1 MRHIGDRARDR
12 TAAAQRGHRHRVGRD
27 AVEEVDGAVD
37 GIDDPVHQVRIVGQ
51 AAAVLLAHHGLA
63 GAQVGDQFA
72 DQLLGL
78 GVDDG
83 DRVGGCA
90 LGLHDVR
97 GARVRAEDLGA
108 AGAHVGGGGL
118 GEIDGDSAQFRY
130 VGAEFGYVGVVGVRG
145 GGDGGGEIRFR
156 HELHRSTDP
165 ASLALGLSCTTQL
178 IGRGA
183 ATFRQIIL
191 RNEEWSMSDPGHAF
205 GIDIGGS
212 GVKGA
217 EVDLATGELCYER
230 IKIETPHPST
240 PNAVAESVAKVVAQS
255 GWSGPVGITMPSV
268 VLHGQIRTAANIDKT
283 WIGIDARHLFSVA
296 LGGREVTVLNDAD
309 AAGMA
314 EDRYGAAKDLDGLV
328 MLLTFGTG
336 IGSAVMYN
344 GVLMPNSELGHIEV
358 DGREAEHRA
367 AASVK
372 DRVGMTYPEWAREVS
387 KVLVTLENLFWP
399 NVFVAG
405 GGISR
410 DYQEW
415 IPLLSN
421 RTPVVPAVLRNTA
434 GIVGAAM
441 AVSGGIAP

>member
-1 MRHIGDRARDR
+1 
-12 TAAAQRGHRHRVGRD
+12 
-27 AVEEVDGAVD
+27 
-37 GIDDPVHQVRIVGQ
+37 
-51 AAAVLLAHHGLA
+51 
-63 GAQVGDQFA
+63 
-72 DQLLGL
+72 
-78 GVDDG
+78 
-83 DRVGGCA
+83 
-90 LGLHDVR
+90 
-97 GARVRAEDLGA
+97 
-108 AGAHVGGGGL
+108 
-118 GEIDGDSAQFRY
+118 
-130 VGAEFGYVGVVGVRG
+130 
-145 GGDGGGEIRFR
+145 
-156 HELHRSTDP
+156 
-165 ASLALGLSCTTQL
+165 
-178 IGRGA
+178 
-183 ATFRQIIL
+183 
-191 RNEEWSMSDPGHAF
+191 MSDPGRAF

-217 EVDLATGELCYER
+217 EVDLATGELVYER
-230 IKIETPHPST
+230 IKIATPHPAT
-240 PNAVAESVAKVVAQS
+240 PNAVAEAVAKLVAQS
-255 GWSGPVGITMPSV
+255 GWQGPVGITMPSV

-283 WIGIDARHLFSVA
+283 WIGIDGRHLFSVA

-410 DYQEW
+410 DYEEW

-421 RTPVVPAVLRNTA
+421 RTPVVPAALRNTA

-441 AVSGGIAP
+441 AVSAGIAP